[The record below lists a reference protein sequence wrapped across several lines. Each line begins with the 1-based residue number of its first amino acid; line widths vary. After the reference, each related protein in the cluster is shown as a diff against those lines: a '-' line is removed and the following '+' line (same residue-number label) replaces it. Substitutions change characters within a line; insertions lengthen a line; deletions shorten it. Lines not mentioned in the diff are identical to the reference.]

1 MNLMNSPV
9 TLTIFN
15 TGQSCLWSTFP
26 LPLLDY
32 FDANLKHHISFVKF
46 YYVSLKPR
54 LLFKSHNYSIIVMP
68 KLKKK
73 SLLSSNIQCLN
84 FLDFV
89 KIMFHIKK
97 KKVLGFYFICTCTL
111 TCNLF
116 IWKLRSTVLSWYI
129 SWNRAE
135 LCRAPPSTKAPPC
148 LLPLVCGKAGLLG
161 FPVSQ
166 KCSVSSN

>member
-97 KKVLGFYFICTCTL
+97 KSSWVLLYMHVHTHMQFVYLKIEIHCVRL
-111 TCNLF
+111 IYLM
-116 IWKLRSTVLSWYI
+116 
-129 SWNRAE
+129 E
-135 LCRAPPSTKAPPC
+135 
-148 LLPLVCGKAGLLG
+148 
-161 FPVSQ
+161 
-166 KCSVSSN
+166 